1 MEIDSPPPDSTPLSP
16 YDRVVRRL
24 DHFGVP
30 VELLDYPG
38 IVTFAR
44 NNGSRIPELISTI
57 LPTDEE
63 VAEVLRDA
71 KTKNKKVSPGPNM
84 KGRFRESMTWLQWLM
99 FGGDPGKVL
108 AKLAKIG
115 QRGVCGAVWGNN
127 DIAYRCR
134 TCQHDPTCAICVPCF
149 QNGNHKDHDYSII
162 YTGGGCCDCGD
173 VTAWKCEGFCSKHRG
188 AEQIQPLPEKFAKSV
203 GPILDSLFICWE
215 NKLASADSIGQENIR
230 TTDRVVER
238 KKVANELTI
247 AVVEML
253 LEFCKNS
260 ESLLS
265 FVSKRV
271 ISLVGLLEILVRA
284 ERFLSEV
291 VVTKLQELL
300 LKLLGEPVFKYEFAK
315 VFLSY
320 YPVFVNE
327 AIRECSDSA
336 IKKYP
341 LLSTFSVQIFTVP
354 TLTPRLVKEMNLLV
368 LLFGCLG
375 DIFVSCAGE
384 DGCLQVTKWANL
396 YDTTNRVIGDIRFVM
411 SHVEVSKY
419 ATHDQ
424 PDLSRTWMRL
434 LAFVQ
439 GMNPVKRETGI
450 HIKEENEYT
459 HMPLVLDHSIANL
472 QPLLVDGAF
481 ACAGSEET
489 NNGFN
494 LYKQDNVDGDS
505 LRHAKVGRLSQE
517 SSVCGAMGRS
527 SSSSCASQVA
537 DVMSDDACQLLVPP
551 YVTWL
556 THECLR
562 AMESWLGVDDSKSAS
577 LHDVLS
583 PNTSSSSGSN
593 FQALK
598 KTLSKIRKGK
608 NIFSR
613 LTGSSEVDV
622 EYIGIH
628 ENIEP
633 DNAKST
639 GKDSPTTGDSDI
651 VPCKSAGS
659 EDSGVEGDCAV
670 ELNTLYVMSL
680 SNWPDLN
687 YDVSSQD
694 VSVHI
699 PLHRLLSLILQK
711 ALRKCYGESAVSNT
725 ANAGSENPLS
735 AVYMDFFRHIL
746 RGFHPYG
753 FSAFVMEHP
762 LRIRVFCAQVHAGM
776 WRKNGDAAL
785 SSCEWYRSVRWSEQ
799 GLELDLFLLQC
810 CAALAPADLFV
821 NRILERFGLSS
832 YLSLNPER
840 SSEYEPVL
848 VQEMLTLLVQ
858 ILQERRFC
866 GLTTAESLKR
876 ELVHKL
882 AIGDATRSQLVKSL
896 PRDLSKFEQLQEILD
911 EVALYSN
918 PSGFNQGMY
927 SLHWSYWKELDL
939 YHPRWSSRDL
949 QVAEERYLRFCSV
962 SALIK
967 QLPRWTNIY
976 QPLEGVANVATCKV
990 ILHIIRAV
998 VFYAVFTDKST
1009 ESRAPYGVLL
1019 TALHLLA
1026 LALDICSQ
1034 KRKSGDESCDLGD
1047 LIPILAFAS
1056 EEIGEGLHYGAGQ
1069 QSLLSLLVALM
1080 RMHKKDN
1087 VDNFLEAGNC
1097 NLSSLIECLLTK
1109 FAEFDSKCMTK
1120 LQQLAPEIVSQ
1131 LSQSLPSS
1139 DTSVSPLAS
1148 DSEKRKAK
1156 ARERQAAIL
1165 EKMKADQSKF
1175 LSSISSTAD
1184 DGLTSSPDASNSD
1197 DEHDSEESVQ
1207 DVCSLCHDTNSRTPV
1222 SFLILLQKSRL
1233 WSFVDRG
1240 PPSWEQDQLLGREQ
1254 ASISTN
1260 KLEQIVENAVNQFA
1274 YNGKPGEVNALLD
1287 FVKARFPSLRNIQV
1301 PCAASNGR
1309 ENTAS
1314 TLEMFEWDIYSSVL
1328 KEMHVNMSCANFMEE
1343 DEGHSAAE
1351 GSLKGNRDAESVL
1364 LGKYIAALTR
1374 EMRENPSASDISRDD
1389 KSVAESTL
1397 QPPVYD
1403 VFGPVDCDGIYV
1415 SSCGHAVHQGC
1426 LDRYL
1431 SSLKER
1437 YNRRII
1443 FEGGHI
1449 VDPDKGEFLCPVCR
1463 QLANSV
1469 LPALPGEFQK
1479 VCKQSMIAEPM
1490 LTSREENNSLWL
1502 QQALSL
1508 IQSSANVIGKGDVE
1522 AFPLQRNERMPSNL
1536 EPVSRVIYKM
1546 YFKNKNKQKNKQDKF
1561 FGSARV
1567 SPSMIMWDVLKYSIM
1582 AMEIT
1587 ARCEKTSAT
1596 PIYAINALH
1605 KELKSSNGFV
1615 LSLLLKVVQS
1625 MRSKNSVHVLQRFR
1639 GIQLFAESICSG
1651 VSVDYP
1657 GSTCRQGGNLLTIL
1671 MEVSYPDIQF
1681 WSRASDPVLARDP
1694 FSSLMWVLYC
1704 LPCPFIS
1711 CEESILSLVH
1721 TFYAVALVQAVIAY
1735 SGKHQAKINELC
1747 FSDCLITDISK
1758 LLGEY
1763 GCARE
1768 YFVSNYIDPSCDI
1781 KDMIR
1786 RLSFPYL
1793 RRCYLLWKLLSSS
1806 VSAPFS
1812 DRDHEL
1818 DLSSHGIDH
1827 MMDSDDYSPADLNE
1841 VQELEKM
1848 FKIPPLDVV
1857 LKDGV
1862 LRSMA
1867 SKWFHHFCKEFEVCK
1882 FQSVLHST
1890 PTVPF
1895 KLMHLPHLYQDLLQ
1909 RYIKQ
1914 CCPDCEAVLE
1924 EPALCLLCG
1933 RLCSPSWRSCCREN
1947 GCQTHAMACGAG
1959 TGVFLLIKRTTIL
1972 LQRCARQ
1979 APWPSPYLDVFG
1991 EEDIEMYR
1999 GKPLYLNEE
2008 RYAALTYMVAS
2019 HGLDR
2024 SSRFIWVEMLC
2035 KMRSWLGTS
2044 GFHLR
2049 EISFTWLISA
2059 GKFAPLHPK
2068 FISVQFWIKLEELL
2082 LLLCSPPYQFLP
2094 W

>member
-1 MEIDSPPPDSTPLSP
+1 MEIDSLPPDSTPLRP
-16 YDRVVRRL
+16 RDRVVRRL
-24 DHFGVP
+24 AHIGVP
-30 VELLDYPG
+30 EELLDYPG
-38 IVTFAR
+38 IVTFAK
-44 NNGSRIPELISTI
+44 NNESRIPELVSAI
-57 LPTDEE
+57 LPSDEE
-63 VAEVLRDA
+63 VSEIIREA
-71 KTKNKKVSPGPNM
+71 KARNKKASLSM
-84 KGRFRESMTWLQWLM
+84 KSRFRESMMWLQWLM
-99 FGGDPGKVL
+99 FEGDSDKVL
-108 AKLAKIG
+108 MKLAKIG
-115 QRGVCGAVWGNN
+115 QRGVCGAVWGHN

-134 TCQHDPTCAICVPCF
+134 TCEHDPTCAICVPCF
-149 QNGNHKDHDYSII
+149 ENGNHKDHDYSII

-173 VTAWKCEGFCSKHRG
+173 VTAWKREGFCSKHKG
-188 AEQIQPLPEKFAKSV
+188 TEQIQPLPEKFAKSV
-203 GPILDSLFICWE
+203 GPILDALFICWK
-215 NKLASADSIGQENIR
+215 NKLAFGDTIGQENFR
-230 TTDRVVER
+230 TTDRAAEH
-238 KKVANELTI
+238 KKFANELTI

-284 ERFLSEV
+284 ERFLSDAV
-291 VVTKLQELL
+291 VRKLQELL

-327 AIRECSDSA
+327 AIRECSDNA
-336 IKKYP
+336 MKKYQ

-368 LLFGCLG
+368 MLFGCLG

-396 YDTTNRVIGDIRFVM
+396 YETTNRVIGDIRFVL
-411 SHVEVSKY
+411 SHVVVSKY

-450 HIKEENEYT
+450 HIKEENEYM
-459 HMPLVLDHSIANL
+459 HLPLVLDHSIANI

-481 ACAGSEET
+481 ACPGSEET
-489 NNGFN
+489 NNCFN
-494 LYKQDNVDGDS
+494 MYKQDNVDGES
-505 LRHAKVGRLSQE
+505 LRHAKVGRLSQG

-527 SSSSCASQVA
+527 SSSSCASKVA
-537 DVMSDDACQLLVPP
+537 DLMSDDACHLLVPP
-551 YVTWL
+551 SVTWL

-562 AMESWLGVDDSKSAS
+562 AMESWLGVDDSKSGS
-577 LHDVLS
+577 CHDVLS

-608 NIFSR
+608 HIFSR
-613 LTGSSEVDV
+613 LTGSSEVAV
-622 EYIGIH
+622 AYNGIH
-628 ENIEP
+628 ESVDP

-639 GKDSPTTGDSDI
+639 GKDSRTTGDSDI
-651 VPCKSAGS
+651 VHCKSAGS

-670 ELNTLYVMSL
+670 ELNALRVLSL
-680 SNWPDLN
+680 PYFPDLN

-711 ALRKCYGESAVSNT
+711 ALRRCYGESAVSNT
-725 ANAGSENPLS
+725 TISGSEHPLS
-735 AVYMDFFRHIL
+735 TVYMDFFRHIL
-746 RGFHPYG
+746 GGFHPCG

-810 CAALAPADLFV
+810 CAALAPADLYV

-832 YLSLNPER
+832 YLSLNLER
-840 SSEYEPVL
+840 SCEYEPVL
-848 VQEMLTLLVQ
+848 VQEMLALMIQ

-882 AIGDATRSQLVKSL
+882 AIGDATHSQLVKSL

-911 EVALYSN
+911 GVAIYSN

-927 SLHWSYWKELDL
+927 SLRWTYWKELDL

-962 SALIK
+962 SALIT
-967 QLPRWTNIY
+967 QLPRWTKIY
-976 QPLEGVANVATCKV
+976 QPLEGVANVATCKN
-990 ILHIIRAV
+990 ILQIIRAV
-998 VFYAVFTDKST
+998 LFYAVFTDKST
-1009 ESRAPYGVLL
+1009 ESRAPHGVLL
-1019 TALHLLA
+1019 TTLHLLA
-1026 LALDICSQ
+1026 LALDICCQ
-1034 KRKSGDESCDLGD
+1034 KRKSGDESCDHGD
-1047 LIPILAFAS
+1047 SIPILAFAS
-1056 EEIGEGLHYGAGQ
+1056 EEIAEGLSNGAGN
-1069 QSLLSLLVALM
+1069 QSCLSLLVALM
-1080 RMHKKDN
+1080 RMHKKEN

-1097 NLSSLIECLLTK
+1097 NLSSLMECLLKK

-1120 LQQLAPEIVSQ
+1120 LQQLAPEVVSH
-1131 LSQSLPSS
+1131 LSETLPSS
-1139 DTSVSPLAS
+1139 DSSVSPLAS

-1165 EKMKADQSKF
+1165 AKMKAEQSKF

-1197 DEHDSEESVQ
+1197 DEHKTEESVQ
-1207 DVCSLCHDTNSRTPV
+1207 DVCSLCHNPNSRTPV

-1233 WSFVDRG
+1233 LSFVDQG
-1240 PPSWEQDQLLGREQ
+1240 PPSWEQVQRLGKEQ

-1260 KLEQIVENAVNQFA
+1260 RVNDQNGTNTSSSGSGVSSSPQFAQRVEN
-1274 YNGKPGEVNALLD
+1274 
-1287 FVKARFPSLRNIQV
+1287 
-1301 PCAASNGR
+1301 AASNGR
-1309 ENTAS
+1309 ENTVS
-1314 TLEMFEWDIYSSVL
+1314 TLEMFEQDMYSSIR
-1328 KEMHVNMSCANFMEE
+1328 KEMHVSMPCSNFMEE
-1343 DEGHSAAE
+1343 DEGQSAAE
-1351 GSLKGNRDAESVL
+1351 GGLESIRNAESVL
-1364 LGKYIAALTR
+1364 LDKYIAALSR
-1374 EMRENPSASDISRDD
+1374 EMRENPTASEISHDD
-1389 KSVAESTL
+1389 KSVAESAL
-1397 QPPVYD
+1397 QAPVYD
-1403 VFGPVDCDGIYV
+1403 GFGPVDCDGIHV

-1449 VDPDKGEFLCPVCR
+1449 VDPDQGEFLCPVCR

-1469 LPALPGEFQK
+1469 LPALPGEYQK
-1479 VCKQSMIAEPM
+1479 VCKQSMISTAGSS
-1490 LTSREENNSLWL
+1490 LVTGSSLWL

-1508 IQSSANVIGKGDVE
+1508 MQSAASLVGKSGVE
-1522 AFPLQRNERMPSNL
+1522 AFPLQKNERMPSNL
-1536 EPVSRVIYKM
+1536 EPVSRMICKM
-1546 YFKNKNKQKNKQDKF
+1546 YFKNKQDKF
-1561 FGSARV
+1561 SGSARL
-1567 SPSMIMWDVLKYSIM
+1567 SPSMIMWDILKYSIM
-1582 AMEIT
+1582 SMEIA
-1587 ARCEKTSAT
+1587 ARCEKTSTT
-1596 PIYAINALH
+1596 PIYDVNALY

-1615 LSLLLKVVQS
+1615 LSLLLKVVES
-1625 MRSKNSVHVLQRFR
+1625 TRSKNLVHVLQRFR
-1639 GIQLFAESICSG
+1639 GIQLFAESICAG
-1651 VSVDYP
+1651 VSIDYP
-1657 GSTCRQGGNLLTIL
+1657 GNARAQGGSLLTIL
-1671 MEVSYPDIQF
+1671 NHADIEVSYPDIQF
-1681 WSRASDPVLARDP
+1681 WNRASDPVLARDP
-1694 FSSLMWVLYC
+1694 FSSLMWVFYC

-1721 TFYAVALVQAVIAY
+1721 TFYVVALVQAIIAY
-1735 SGKHQAKINELC
+1735 SGKNQAKIDELG

-1758 LLGEY
+1758 LLGEF
-1763 GCARE
+1763 GFVQE
-1768 YFVSNYIDPSCDI
+1768 YFVSNCIDSACNI

-1793 RRCYLLWKLLSSS
+1793 RRCALLWKLLSST

-1812 DRDHEL
+1812 DRDHVL
-1818 DLSSHGIDH
+1818 DQSSHDIDD
-1827 MMDSDDYSPADLNE
+1827 MMDSSDYSLADLNE

-1848 FKIPPLDVV
+1848 FRIPPLDVV

-1862 LRSMA
+1862 LRSIV
-1867 SKWFHHFCKEFEVCK
+1867 SKWFHHFCKEFEFHR
-1882 FQSVLHST
+1882 FQRVLHST
-1890 PTVPF
+1890 PAVPF
-1895 KLMHLPHLYQDLLQ
+1895 KLMKLPHLYQDLLQ

-1914 CCPDCEAVLE
+1914 CCPDCKSVLG

-1933 RLCSPSWRSCCREN
+1933 RLCSPNWKYCCRERR
-1947 GCQTHAMACGAG
+1947 CQTHAMSCGAG
-1959 TGVFLLIKRTTIL
+1959 TGVFLLIRRTTIL

-1979 APWPSPYLDVFG
+1979 APWPSPYLDAFG
-1991 EEDIEMYR
+1991 EEDIEIYR

-2008 RYAALTYMVAS
+2008 RYAALAYMVAS

-2024 SSRFIWVEMLC
+2024 SSRV
-2035 KMRSWLGTS
+2035 LGQTTI
-2044 GFHLR
+2044 GGYF
-2049 EISFTWLISA
+2049 LI
-2059 GKFAPLHPK
+2059 
-2068 FISVQFWIKLEELL
+2068 
-2082 LLLCSPPYQFLP
+2082 
-2094 W
+2094 